1 MRKTKA
7 GQELISG
14 LEEIAAGSKRLRATA
29 LEVAEPARAWRKEQI
44 AELRKGLFGVSQ
56 PVFASLLSVTVSTVR
71 AWEQGQKSPSG
82 AARRLLEIAALAPD
96 LFARLSKEALLGP
109 RHGHQTWATHSQ
121 VADRPIPAKS
131 SQKRPTKP
139 AKKRKQALARL
150 VKGVTEKNRHDEADW
165 GAPTGREGR

>member
-14 LEEIAAGSKRLRATA
+14 LKEAIEDSKGIKKLRATA

-44 AELRKGLFGVSQ
+44 AALRKGLFGVSQ

-82 AARRLLEIAALAPD
+82 AARRLLEVAAMAPD
-96 LFARLSKEALLGP
+96 VFMRLSKEVLAGSKYAYSP
-109 RHGHQTWATHSQ
+109 WDTHSQ
-121 VADRPIPAKS
+121 LADRPNAMKNGSRQSKRTVKS
-131 SQKRPTKP
+131 KTK
-139 AKKRKQALARL
+139 
-150 VKGVTEKNRHDEADW
+150 
-165 GAPTGREGR
+165 